1 MCVTRC
7 TGHLDRDVTWSAHL
21 QAILAEQRRAAEEKK
36 AQKIKEI
43 EERQKAS
50 KAALMLRNKEKKAL
64 AKQKK
69 GAEKQA
75 MKKSSRAS
83 EMHPALS
90 CHELLARTTIDSI
103 EEETACLEIFMEL
116 LNEEASLLAE
126 DILAERNLKRLDAGS
141 LSSSEALA
149 KQKKGGN

>member
-1 MCVTRC
+1 MKITSGLNVGRC
-7 TGHLDRDVTWSAHL
+7 AHVV
-21 QAILAEQRRAAEEKK
+21 
-36 AQKIKEI
+36 IKEI

-64 AKQKK
+64 VKQKK

-90 CHELLARTTIDSI
+90 CHVLLAGTTIDSI
-103 EEETACLEIFMEL
+103 EEETAYLEIFMEL

-126 DILAERNLKRLDAGS
+126 DILAERNLERLDAGS
-141 LSSSEALA
+141 SSSSSSSSASTRRRGRRLTFLGMVWINA
-149 KQKKGGN
+149 SGYKKYVYQ